1 MDMIDDVR
9 KTVMFILNKDNNG
22 YITPAE
28 FNLFAKQ
35 AQLEIFEQLFY
46 DYTNWINKKNAN
58 LARDGYSNIQKQ
70 IRETIDIF
78 NVQAALTY
86 DSINAQFNLPA
97 NAYYLNYVYYNS
109 KEIEFVQPHKIDMLN
124 ASKLTAPSV
133 TYPAYYQLE
142 DNIKVYPTSIISGV
156 SARYIKYPS
165 DPNWT
170 YTTVAGSPIFN
181 STAVDYNDFELPLS
195 NFNDLVYKIVTY
207 CGVNIREMDVANFAT
222 NSDNLEQ
229 NKQS

>member
-1 MDMIDDVR
+1 MINDVR
-9 KTVMFILNKDNNG
+9 NTVMFILNKDNNG

-46 DYTNWINKKNAN
+46 DYTNWVAKKNAN

-70 IRETIDIF
+70 VRETIDIF
-78 NVQAALTY
+78 NVQTSLSY
-86 DSINAQFNLPA
+86 DNVNLAFNVPT
-97 NAYYLNYVYYNS
+97 NAYYMNYVYYNS

-124 ASKLTAPSV
+124 SSKLTAPSL
-133 TYPAYYQLE
+133 TYPAYYQL
-142 DNIKVYPTSIISGV
+142 DDKLKVFPSTITSGV

-170 YTTVAGSPIFN
+170 YVTVSGSPVFN
-181 STAVDYNDFELPLS
+181 PSAVDYNNFELPLN
-195 NFNDLVYKIVTY
+195 NFNDLVYKIITY
-207 CGVNIREMDVANFAT
+207 CGVNIREMDVANYAI

>member
-1 MDMIDDVR
+1 MIDDVR

-46 DYTNWINKKNAN
+46 DYTNWIAKRNAN

-70 IRETIDIF
+70 VRETIDMF
-78 NVQAALTY
+78 NVQAALSF
-86 DSINAQFNLPA
+86 DSVNQAFNVPT
-97 NAYYLNYVYYNS
+97 NAYYMNYVYYNS

-124 ASKLTAPSV
+124 ASKLTAPST
-133 TYPAYYQLE
+133 TYPAYFQL
-142 DNIKVYPTSIISGV
+142 DNKLKVYPSTIITGV

-170 YTTVAGSPIFN
+170 YTTVSGSPIFN
-181 STAVDYNDFELPLS
+181 STALDYNDFELPLN

-207 CGVNIREMDVANFAT
+207 CGVNIREMDVANYAI
-222 NSDNLEQ
+222 NSDTLEQ